1 MADIDWDKPPTRLE
15 QAMQKSQETG
25 IPIVRKDTVMAP
37 AYQAPPDT
45 TMLPALSGLVG
56 GIAGGALLKNPWA
69 GARAGQAFV
78 GSLLPSLAGSTV
90 GTAAGTGAEQLLS
103 GQDMLSGEAGK
114 QMLSNL
120 VENAAWDVGGNLVFS
135 LGGKAY
141 KVGKEFASKFRGGL
155 MSDEEAA
162 RKAAQEWLSQR
173 GATLTKGQLTGDL
186 GTQMIEGTLKYTSG
200 AEAFA
205 KQEAGVKK
213 AIVQGAQDVLNTLDT
228 SNAFQAA
235 LKQGDPT
242 QLAVGDRF
250 QGAIKAAEQAMK
262 DKYRPV
268 YQQLEK
274 EGDGL
279 FVNMKPIKD
288 MAKQELDKLAKRNF
302 AGAGAERR
310 RALEDIINQADTVPL
325 STAHELRSDFL
336 AGAREA
342 SKEGVPATALQAEYN
357 KQAAAIQRQMDD
369 IMVATFGN
377 TEEKVLARK
386 LGMFGG
392 IDQPAGLRTGEYMG
406 YAKDLDTFLQ
416 MVGKTKATSANNQL
430 LRDYFN
436 AQKGYA
442 DAMQGFYSGTVSS
455 ALKAEPSAVGEYL
468 FNLDRPER
476 MREAFGAIA
485 QAQKYLPKDQSKGL
499 TQELMYGYLSKVLE
513 SPEAVSKLGKELDNK
528 TFREGFNYMFK
539 NPEQRKLVTDLANAA
554 KFGTESFTGST
565 ALRTRGITA
574 AVGATETAA
583 LGGLAYLSLPDS
595 ITEKIDV
602 PSAAV
607 TAGLLYLTPKMVA
620 KAMTSKEG
628 MDALS
633 GLVKAQQNPKYAGA
647 AAAKIVDSLNKSGIM
662 DSEYISTVDNIFNQ
676 QQQKQSAPA
685 INWDVA
691 PGGQ

>member
-1 MADIDWDKPPTRLE
+1 MSEIDWDKPPTRLE
-15 QAMQKSQETG
+15 QATQKSLETG
-25 IPIVRKDTVMAP
+25 LPIVRKDSVMAP
-37 AYQAPPDT
+37 AYQAPPDQT
-45 TMLPALSGLVG
+45 ALPALGGLIG
-56 GIAGGALLKNPWA
+56 GITGGVLLKNPWA
-69 GARAGQAFV
+69 GARAGQALV

-90 GTAAGTGAEQLLS
+90 GTAVGTGAEQALT
-103 GQDMLSGEAGK
+103 GQDMLSSDAGK

-135 LGGKAY
+135 LGGKAF
-141 KVGKEFASKFRGGL
+141 KVGKDAVAKYRGGML
-155 MSDEEAA
+155 SDEEAA

-173 GATLTKGQLTGDL
+173 GATLTKGQLTGDI
-186 GTQMIEGTLKYTSG
+186 GTQAIEGTLKYTSG

-213 AIVQGAQDVLNTLDT
+213 AIQQGAEDVLNTLDT
-228 SNAFQAA
+228 SDAFKMA

-242 QLAVGDRF
+242 QMAVGDRF
-250 QGAIKAAEQAMK
+250 QTAIKSAEQAMK

-268 YQQLEK
+268 YQQLEQ

-288 MAKQELDKLAKRNF
+288 MAKQELDKLAKRKF

-310 RALEDIINQADTVPL
+310 RALEDIINQADSVPL

-369 IMVATFGN
+369 VMVATFGN
-377 TEEKVLARK
+377 TEEKELARK

-392 IDQPAGLRTGEYMG
+392 IDQAGGLRTGEYKG
-406 YAKDLDTFLQ
+406 YAKNLDDFLST
-416 MVGKTKATSANNQL
+416 VGRTKATTTNNQL

-442 DAMQGFYSGTVSS
+442 DAMQGFYSGTVAS
-455 ALKAEPSAVGEYL
+455 ALKSEPSAVGEFL

-476 MREAFGAIA
+476 MRETFGAIA
-485 QAQKYLPKDQSKGL
+485 QVQKYLPKEESKGL
-499 TQELMYGYLSKVLE
+499 TQELMYGYLSKMLE
-513 SPEAVSKLGKELDNK
+513 SPDSIAKLGKDLDNK
-528 TFREGFNYMFK
+528 TFKEGFNYLFK

-565 ALRTRGITA
+565 ALRTKGITA

-583 LGGLAYLSLPDS
+583 LGGLAYLTLPQSVTD
-595 ITEKIDV
+595 KLDV

-607 TAGLLYLTPKMVA
+607 TAGLLYVTPKMVA

-633 GLVKAQQNPKYAGA
+633 GLIKAQNNPKYAGA
-647 AAAKIVDSLNKSGIM
+647 ASAKIVDAINKAGII
-662 DSEYISTVDNIFNQ
+662 DSDYINTVDNIFNQ
-676 QQQKQSAPA
+676 QQQPQATPV

-691 PGGQ
+691 PQ